1 MDMMKKEAQSREQE
15 IQQIGMSVQW
25 MWCVAKS
32 AQELAQIFKDL
43 NQLVIEQGTI
53 VDRID
58 YNMDQAVTKVKEG
71 LQQVVKAEEHKKSNR
86 PGFIIF
92 VLVIVI
98 AVLGYLLY
106 LKKKPSE

>member
-1 MDMMKKEAQSREQE
+1 M
-15 IQQIGMSVQW
+15 VFNHL
-25 MWCVAKS
+25 AKS

-58 YNMDQAVTKVKEG
+58 YNMDQAVVKVKEG
-71 LQQVVKAEEHKKSNR
+71 LQQVVKAEEYKKSNR

-92 VLVIVI
+92 VLVVI
-98 AVLGYLLY
+98 IIILGVLLY
-106 LKKKPSE
+106 LKKRPSS